1 MMLKVLF
8 FGNCWMMTSVK
19 IYMCLP
25 GCSRPLG
32 MESVMFNLLD
42 MSMLIQ

>member
-8 FGNCWMMTSVK
+8 FGICWVMTSVK
-19 IYMCLP
+19 IYMRLP

-32 MESVMFNLLD
+32 MESVVLDLLD
-42 MSMLIQ
+42 MSVLLP